1 MHELNYEVKRLLKR
15 KIEEVVERGDI
26 NPTEIDCLKDAYE
39 ILYYMQ
45 ATDTMEDYGDSYDGN
60 SMRMRDD
67 MSMRRGRGADGR
79 FVSRHSVN
87 DRIIANLERELDNTS
102 SDFERKK
109 IMDEIHRIREM
120 KD

>member
-1 MHELNYEVKRLLKR
+1 MYELNQEVKRLLKR
-15 KIEEVVERGDI
+15 MIRDVVEKGDI
-26 NPTEIDCLKDAYE
+26 SPTEVDCLKDSYE

-45 ATDTMEDYGDSYDGN
+45 ATETMDEHSDSYD
-60 SMRMRDD
+60 SVHMRTHDE
-67 MSMRRGRGADGR
+67 SMRRGRGMDGR

-87 DRIIANLERELDNTS
+87 DRIVASLEKELDYAE

-109 IMDEIHRIREM
+109 LMDEIRRVREM